1 MKKIEAI
8 IRQEKLEELKTALDQ
23 EFQISG
29 MTVTQVLGHGN
40 QKGVAEFVRGQEV
53 IPTLL
58 PKVAIWL
65 VVEDRQVEPI
75 AEKIIN
81 ICHTGEVG
89 DGKIF
94 IYPVEEVIRIR
105 TKERGVDAI

>member
-8 IRQEKLEELKTALDQ
+8 IRQEKLEELKLALDKD
-23 EFQISG
+23 FQISG

-40 QKGVAEFVRGQEV
+40 QKGVAEFVRGQKV

-58 PKVAIWL
+58 PKIVFWL
-65 VVEDRQVEPI
+65 VVDDAQVESI
-75 AEKIIN
+75 TDKIIE

-94 IYPVEEVIRIR
+94 LYNVEEVIRIR
-105 TKERGVDAI
+105 TKERGTDAI